1 MINEQELMQSIDN
14 FLSENKEAMLAD
26 LKTLI
31 GQPSVRGEA
40 APGAPYGTDV
50 NAALEKALAIA
61 RRMGLETE
69 NCAGNIGWADLPG
82 KSKKQI
88 ATITHLDVVP
98 AGNGWTSDP
107 FEMIVKDGC
116 VIGRGTLDDKGPAV
130 LTLYI
135 AKFFKERGEQLPYT
149 LRLLFG
155 TDEETGMEDVEWYLE
170 HHDAPAFLF
179 TPDGEFPVGYG
190 EKGGYGGDV
199 ISAPVSG
206 NLMEFEGGVAGNVV
220 PDKASALVKADI
232 SVLSSTERVTVEP
245 AGNGLVRITG
255 HGVGGHASM
264 PQGTV
269 NAIALVVEYLLQNR
283 LCSESENRALEMLH
297 TLLSTTD
304 GSSIGVASCDDVF
317 GPLTCIGG
325 TIALKEGCLV
335 QNIDIRYPTSIT
347 DEEMFAKISAFAAQ
361 YGGSFKP
368 MKPMKPFYIEPSS
381 PAIRALVD
389 TYNEVTGQDK
399 KPFTMGGGT
408 YARHFPNAVSFG
420 IEEPEETWPACCGAM
435 HSANEGV
442 PIEHL
447 MKCLKIY
454 LLATA
459 RLMELEF

>member
-1 MINEQELMQSIDN
+1 M
-14 FLSENKEAMLAD
+14 
-26 LKTLI
+26 
-31 GQPSVRGEA
+31 
-40 APGAPYGTDV
+40 
-50 NAALEKALAIA
+50 
-61 RRMGLETE
+61 
-69 NCAGNIGWADLPG
+69 
-82 KSKKQI
+82 
-88 ATITHLDVVP
+88 
-98 AGNGWTSDP
+98 
-107 FEMIVKDGC
+107 
-116 VIGRGTLDDKGPAV
+116 
-130 LTLYI
+130 
-135 AKFFKERGEQLPYT
+135 
-149 LRLLFG
+149 
-155 TDEETGMEDVEWYLE
+155 
-170 HHDAPAFLF
+170 
-179 TPDGEFPVGYG
+179 
-190 EKGGYGGDV
+190 
-199 ISAPVSG
+199 
-206 NLMEFEGGVAGNVV
+206 AGNVV

-347 DEEMFAKISAFAAQ
+347 DEEMFAKISVFAAQ

-399 KPFTMGGGT
+399 KPFTMGGCT